1 MGTYRQTLLYNF
13 STPVTLLTGET
24 RVHSDDLMISSCSLI
39 FKDVEERTPRGVE
52 NALGQMMIFHH
63 IGDLKVL
70 NDNALIALCIRFRDL
85 EMVISALPTDLQV
98 CLGDVLR
105 GFTATVT
112 ALLTSAQCALFA
124 YKCSLRGAI
133 ETRVLNRVP
142 FAISQEGLQAHV
154 DADIGMLTRAW
165 KMLCLWLCF
174 TDDERVPMPISPQ
187 DKMHRFGSSLYW
199 PMQLDLEKVPH
210 LLGDNE
216 VFLVLVEIAVLTV
229 LPELNGVPSV
239 WLLEVREPDSRD
251 VVLFRGKKP
260 FEGLGEAISE
270 HLHRRG
276 WHMFTLPLESFF
288 QVILAWKRPILLIL
302 GLDRFKH
309 PIVNDAGLCQAS
321 HKQAGLCQAS
331 HKQAGLCFIHE

>member
-154 DADIGMLTRAW
+154 DAGWDGSAMSTARLAILPGTTHYTIYSSPQLSAVVAPF
-165 KMLCLWLCF
+165 L
-174 TDDERVPMPISPQ
+174 DAPMP
-187 DKMHRFGSSLYW
+187 
-199 PMQLDLEKVPH
+199 V
-210 LLGDNE
+210 
-216 VFLVLVEIAVLTV
+216 A
-229 LPELNGVPSV
+229 
-239 WLLEVREPDSRD
+239 RD